1 MKSKQMNLKP
11 ELLGKCGFHC
21 GTCPTYINGNCNG
34 CIEEHMEG
42 DCFTR
47 DCVIEKG
54 LDACGQCEKFPC
66 DTIITKPHTTVLDS
80 EWLKWKSQS
89 DTNRDYM

>member
-1 MKSKQMNLKP
+1 MELKP
-11 ELLGKCGFHC
+11 ELLAKCGFYC

-47 DCVIEKG
+47 DCVIK
-54 LDACGQCEKFPC
+54 K
-66 DTIITKPHTTVLDS
+66 V
-80 EWLKWKSQS
+80 
-89 DTNRDYM
+89 

>member
-1 MKSKQMNLKP
+1 MNLKP
-11 ELLGKCGFHC
+11 ELLGKCGFYC

-54 LDACGQCEKFPC
+54 IDACGLCAKLQVVFLSKMIYNQCIRILFFSTWSWHSPYNPK
-66 DTIITKPHTTVLDS
+66 
-80 EWLKWKSQS
+80 
-89 DTNRDYM
+89 

>member
-1 MKSKQMNLKP
+1 MNLKS
-11 ELLGKCGFHC
+11 ELLGKCGFYC
-21 GTCPTYINGNCNG
+21 GTCPTYINANCKG
-34 CIEEHMEG
+34 CTEEHMEG

-47 DCVIEKG
+47 DCVIKKG

-80 EWLKWKSQS
+80 EWLKWKKES
-89 DTNRDYM
+89 DTNR

>member
-1 MKSKQMNLKP
+1 MKLKP
-11 ELLGKCGFHC
+11 ELLAKCGFYC

-80 EWLKWKSQS
+80 EWLKWKRQS
-89 DTNRDYM
+89 DTNRDYI